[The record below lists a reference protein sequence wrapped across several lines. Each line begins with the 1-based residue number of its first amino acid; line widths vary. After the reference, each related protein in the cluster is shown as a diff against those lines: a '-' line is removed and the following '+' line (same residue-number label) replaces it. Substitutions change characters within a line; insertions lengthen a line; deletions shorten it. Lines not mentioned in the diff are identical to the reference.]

1 VFKKA
6 MEPYLPNE
14 VLYRPKMGF
23 AVPLASWLR
32 GPLRVQARAA
42 LLGPHMTD
50 SGLFD
55 MDFLSEMV
63 DHHQQGLRDYSTE
76 IWALLMFEAFL
87 RRQENTPIQPLP
99 RKEYA

>member
-1 VFKKA
+1 
-6 MEPYLPNE
+6 MEAHLPNE

-32 GPLRVQARAA
+32 GPLREQARAA
-42 LLGPHMTD
+42 LLGQHMAD

-55 MDFLSEMV
+55 MGFLCEMI
-63 DHHQQGLRDYSTE
+63 DQHQSGLRDYSTE

-87 RRQENTPIQPLP
+87 RQQASAPRLPIIHG
-99 RKEYA
+99 EYA

>member
-1 VFKKA
+1 
-6 MEPYLPNE
+6 
-14 VLYRPKMGF
+14 
-23 AVPLASWLR
+23 
-32 GPLRVQARAA
+32 
-42 LLGPHMTD
+42 MTD

-63 DHHQQGLRDYSTE
+63 DHHQKGLRDYSTE

-87 RRQENTPIQPLP
+87 RRQENTPSQPLP